1 VWDVGCFVARF
12 PRRGVIAGAARDTRH
27 LGARFPRRGVIAGA
41 SRGIWRF
48 GARIPRHLGIAG
60 AARGVWLLGAR
71 FPRLKPWVYG
81 YVSLFEPVLCE
92 GLYLFCFDDMLIA
105 SKIDFNF

>member
-1 VWDVGCFVARF
+1 VGRFVARF
-12 PRRGVIAGAARDTRH
+12 ARRGVIAGAARDTRH
-27 LGARFPRRGVIAGA
+27 
-41 SRGIWRF
+41 
-48 GARIPRHLGIAG
+48 
-60 AARGVWLLGAR
+60 LGAR

>member
-1 VWDVGCFVARF
+1 MW
-12 PRRGVIAGAARDTRH
+12 H
-27 LGARFPRRGVIAGA
+27 
-41 SRGIWRF
+41 
-48 GARIPRHLGIAG
+48 
-60 AARGVWLLGAR
+60 LGAR